1 MTLRL
6 RLMLIIGLSFTLLW
20 GAASVWMF
28 LDVRNN
34 FRDALDE
41 RLAASA
47 RMVAALVTQL
57 PETPGPASAAPQS
70 MLDLVAKDGVA
81 CEVRL
86 MHGGLVA
93 RTQNSP
99 SELGMVA
106 NGYSTRMMRGELWRS
121 YSLEQGGKRVTTAD
135 RVDKRQALLLKILLA
150 TAVPFVIAML
160 GSLIVLWIGIR
171 RGLAPLEAIRHA
183 LSVRT
188 PDATDP
194 LPAAKLPAEI
204 APLVHTINQLLART
218 QSAIERERR
227 FTGDAAHELRT
238 PLTAV
243 KTHLQVARLTS
254 GEQNAGSLAHAETGV
269 QRLQHTL
276 EQLLTLARVE
286 GPFSFDT
293 EHASA
298 VEEIAQLAIAEI
310 PADLKKR
317 IVHDSLADGLYV
329 GASPTLVAT
338 ALRNLLD
345 NALRYSPPDAPV
357 TLRISASPESVCFCV
372 HDEGPGLDDSD
383 LDRAAQRFWRKGV
396 GQGSGLGLSIVE
408 AIAKRFDGEFR
419 LLKRDGVGMTAQ
431 LVLPRLHRDHTRR
444 ADLESALKS

>member
-20 GAASVWMF
+20 CAASVWMF
-28 LDVRNN
+28 LDLRNN
-34 FRDALDE
+34 FRAALDE

-47 RMVAALVTQL
+47 HMVAALVAQL
-57 PETPGPASAAPQS
+57 PDNPEPAATAPQS
-70 MLDLVAKDGVA
+70 VLDLVAKDGVA

-99 SELGMVA
+99 GELGMA
-106 NGYSTRMMRGELWRS
+106 TQGYSTRMMRGELWRS
-121 YSLEQGGKRVTTAD
+121 YTLEQGGKRVTTAD
-135 RVDKRQALLLKILLA
+135 RVDKRKALLFNILLA
-150 TAVPFVIAML
+150 MAVPFVIAML
-160 GSLIVLWIGIR
+160 GSLIVLWLGIR
-171 RGLAPLEAIRHA
+171 RGLAPLETIRQSLA
-183 LSVRT
+183 LRN
-188 PDATDP
+188 PEATDP
-194 LPAAKLPAEI
+194 LPVAELPAEI
-204 APLVHTINQLLART
+204 TPLVQTINQLLART

-254 GEQNAGSLAHAETGV
+254 GEQNATSLAHAETGV

-286 GPFSFDT
+286 GPFTFDSGEMAT
-293 EHASA
+293 AEEMAS
-298 VEEIAQLAIAEI
+298 LAIAEI
-310 PADLKKR
+310 PADLKRR
-317 IVHDSLADGLYV
+317 IVHDSRAEGLYV
-329 GASPTLVAT
+329 AASPTLVAT

-345 NALRYSPPDAPV
+345 NALRYSPPDSPV
-357 TLRISASPESVCFCV
+357 TLRISASADSVCFSV
-372 HDEGPGLDDSD
+372 MDKGGGLNDAERH
-383 LDRAAQRFWRKGV
+383 RAAQRFWRKGI

-408 AIAKRFDGEFR
+408 AIAKRFSGDFL
-419 LLKRDGVGMTAQ
+419 LLKRDDVGLTAQ
-431 LVLPRLHRDHTRR
+431 LVLPRLHPHHSKLSN
-444 ADLESALKS
+444 LESAPKS